1 MKKSSTVKE
10 IAVKICSTAKG
21 ILDDLPASVFIE
33 TPADALPASPSNKAS
48 MGSGV
53 GGGGRVGGTGE
64 RDVTTAWRILH
75 TAAKLDGGDVG
86 AVDR

>member
-1 MKKSSTVKE
+1 MKKSTSVKE
-10 IAVKICSTAKG
+10 ITRKICSTAKG

-33 TPADALPASPSNKAS
+33 TPAEALPASPSNKALI
-48 MGSGV
+48 GSGV
-53 GGGGRVGGTGE
+53 GGGGRVGGIGE

-75 TAAKLDGGDVG
+75 TAAKLDGGDVA

>member
-21 ILDDLPASVFIE
+21 ILDDLPASVFVE
-33 TPADALPASPSNKAS
+33 TPAPASPSNKAS
-48 MGSGV
+48 TGSGV
-53 GGGGRVGGTGE
+53 GGGGRVGATGE

-75 TAAKLDGGDVG
+75 TAGKLEGGDV
-86 AVDR
+86 ATVDR